1 MRRCDLFSFRS
12 PPALLH
18 PIAAP
23 LGPNQ
28 HVACSGCR
36 AAAPKGKCPECR
48 VRGSTPAR
56 LARTLVN
63 LQTIRCSWYV
73 QCGVTTS
80 VDQIGIHEASCPHKP
95 ALPAPSVDIA
105 AGVVAAAAVEE
116 GHATDGG
123 DDGIYGGGAAAA
135 IEEEGTEGNPDA
147 ERDGEGADARLVWH
161 SSTPVV
167 ASSGGGS
174 ITSPTAPTADSPAR
188 LADGPADAAAHPA
201 PRGGVAAMFAHL
213 MMLDQDPTA
222 QAEEAAAEA
231 AAEAEAEAAQVRAF
245 ADAEQE
251 NAELVAVALAVR
263 AAEAEEAEAAQEALA
278 IVESFEINAQVAQL
292 AQSAERHNR
301 RRSLQLRV
309 EASRQ
314 LRATR
319 ASSSSI
325 SSSSNSD
332 GGLQLSS
339 VAAANTVLRAGGGSD
354 TDPRATSRGCAVS

>member
-1 MRRCDLFSFRS
+1 MFSFRS

-80 VDQIGIHEASCPHKP
+80 VDQIGIHEASCLHKP

-188 LADGPADAAAHPA
+188 LADGAGANAPADAAAHPA

>member
-1 MRRCDLFSFRS
+1 MRLVLIPFSAGS
-12 PPALLH
+12 PTPNRRL
-18 PIAAP
+18 

-73 QCGVTTS
+73 QCGVTTT

-95 ALPAPSVDIA
+95 ALPAPSVDIVA
-105 AGVVAAAAVEE
+105 DVVAAAAVEE

-123 DDGIYGGGAAAA
+123 GGGDGGGAEAA
-135 IEEEGTEGNPDA
+135 IEEEGAEGNPDA

-161 SSTPVV
+161 GSTTVV

-174 ITSPTAPTADSPAR
+174 ITSTSTPTADSPAS
-188 LADGPADAAAHPA
+188 LADGAGANAPADTAAHSA

-231 AAEAEAEAAQVRAF
+231 AAEAAQARAF

-278 IVESFEINAQVAQL
+278 IVESFEINAREANQ
-292 AQSAERHNR
+292 AQSVERHNR

-325 SSSSNSD
+325 GSSSNSD

-354 TDPRATSRGCAVS
+354 TDSRATSRGCAVS